1 MAPLTGSAAVPRV
14 PRVSGRLRV
23 PGDKSISHRYAMLA
37 AIADGRSRLRGY
49 APGADCAST
58 LSCLEGL
65 GTPVTRDRDTITI
78 AGLGLGGLRAPRG
91 PLDAENSGTSMRLLA
106 GLLAAHPFRTVIGGD
121 ASLSR
126 RPMRRVIAPL
136 TEMGAS
142 ISAID
147 GHPPLTID
155 GTALH
160 GISYR
165 PEVPSAQVKSA
176 VLLAGLLA
184 SDRTT
189 VVEPAATRD
198 HTERALEAFGV
209 RIIREGLSVSID
221 AGQRLRGVDLEVP
234 GDISS
239 AVFWLVLAAGT
250 PDSDLVIEGVGL
262 NPSRTG
268 VLEILRRAGAEIE
281 LMADTGS
288 SAEPIGSLRVRY
300 SEPKS
305 FEIAPKEV
313 PGVIDEIPG
322 LAALAA
328 MSPGI
333 AMTVRGAQELRVK
346 ESDRIAMLAKGFRNL
361 GIEVDEYSDGFTIR
375 GGPPSA
381 GEADAAH
388 DHRLAMAFAVAGSRA
403 TGPVTITGA
412 EAVSVS
418 YPGFFDE
425 LGRLARGQ

>member
-58 LSCLEGL
+58 LACVSAL
-65 GTPVTRDRDTITI
+65 GAPIDRDGGTITI
-78 AGLGLGGLRAPRG
+78 GGLGLGGLRAPRG
-91 PLDAENSGTSMRLLA
+91 PLDAENSGTSIRLLA

-142 ISAID
+142 ITAVD

-160 GISYR
+160 GIAYR

-176 VLLAGLLA
+176 VLLAGLHA
-184 SDRTT
+184 SGRTT
-189 VVEPAATRD
+189 VLEPAATRD

-209 RIIREGLSVSID
+209 RIVRDGLTVGVD
-221 AGQRLRGVDLEVP
+221 GGQRLRAVDLDVP

-239 AVFWLVLAAGT
+239 ALFWLALAAGT
-250 PDSDLVIEGVGL
+250 PGSDFVIEGVGL

-268 VLEILRRAGAEIE
+268 MLEILHRAGADIE
-281 LMADTGS
+281 VSDDARAAG
-288 SAEPIGSLRVRY
+288 EPIGSIHVRY
-300 SEPKS
+300 REPKS
-305 FEIAPKEV
+305 FEISPDEV

-328 MSPGI
+328 MSPGVT
-333 AMTVRGAQELRVK
+333 MTVRGAQELRVK
-346 ESDRIAMLAKGFRNL
+346 ESDRIAMLATGFRNL
-361 GIEVDEYSDGFTIR
+361 GIAVEEYPDGFTIR
-375 GGPPSA
+375 GGPPSG

-388 DHRLAMAFAVAGSRA
+388 DHRLAMAFAIAGSRA
-403 TGPVTITGA
+403 TGPVRITGA
-412 EAVSVS
+412 EAVAVS

-425 LGRLARGQ
+425 LNRLANAK